1 MQKRLFLKTGLI
13 GTGLLVVGGAYYGLT
28 RDAAKERQTVLNA
41 LIPAMLGSALPS
53 DAKLNSAAVAA
64 NLAAVL
70 TAISGLSPAAQK
82 EIGQLFGLLAS
93 PIGTR
98 LAGID
103 YWQSASTA
111 QLQQTLQ
118 NWRNHRLDLLQTAYH
133 ALHDLITGSWY
144 ADPTN
149 WTAIGYSGPIK
160 I

>member
-1 MQKRLFLKTGLI
+1 MQKRLFLKTGLF
-13 GTGLLVVGGAYYGLT
+13 GAGLLAIGATYYGLT
-28 RDAAKERQTVLNA
+28 RNRAEERQIVLKA

-53 DAKLNSAAVAA
+53 DAKLNSVATA
-64 NLAAVL
+64 GNLSAVL
-70 TAISGLSPAAQK
+70 TAIAGLSPAAQK
-82 EIGQLFGLLAS
+82 EIDQLFGLLAS

-103 YWQSASTA
+103 SWHSASIA
-111 QLQQTLQ
+111 QLQHTLQ
-118 NWRNHRLDLLQTAYH
+118 SWRFHRFDLLQSAYH

-160 I
+160 L